1 MSASASAPRPS
12 EVWFSVNSV
21 PGAVAEQLSIVRSMP
36 RASSDE
42 SGVFIAKRAFTELP
56 AWQPMPALSFFR
68 GGQLLVYAHVA
79 MRTARRGVEHSSVGY
94 PESDAAE
101 GSAAIGAGYF
111 EQTPKDR
118 ANQRRDQHA
127 DNGPHNVI
135 TGSRTHHR
143 SGQEQNDD
151 RSECRSTAA
160 VP

>member
-1 MSASASAPRPS
+1 M
-12 EVWFSVNSV
+12 
-21 PGAVAEQLSIVRSMP
+21 AEQLSIVRSMP

-42 SGVFIAKRAFTELP
+42 NGVFITKRVFTELP
-56 AWQPMPALSFFR
+56 ARQSMPALSVFR
-68 GGQLLVYAHVA
+68 GGEFLVYAHVA
-79 MRTARRGVEHSSVGY
+79 MRTARRGVEHSSVGH

-101 GSAAIGAGYF
+101 RSAAIGAGYF

-127 DNGPHNVI
+127 DNAPHNVT

-151 RSECRSTAA
+151 RGECRAIAA